1 MLHQSLASEREFK
14 DAALKIVGTCEQALS
29 SPRMMMN
36 SLLADAKSQLDRL
49 VAGHERLLLFTP
61 QYEKVHPYL
70 SACITRI
77 ELARFQ
83 DNQAGDMHGLGGFAG
98 GILGFV
104 ADLSTQSEIDYARA
118 YMHDLRII
126 LGASYG
132 SPTAVQDL
140 EDRDARDAGESCG
153 ADDATGHYAK
163 PAPQTFSD
171 AQRAISAIGKV
182 TSSNIGDYTIN
193 GKVRYGLQ
201 SVKLRV
207 TIHPNGAT
215 SKVIAEAESDDL
227 WNAGGKS
234 VVNRFLEALDRSND
248 PTYAPDRQ
256 GVSTAKLIGM
266 IALFLVIF
274 LILYSLIIAP

>member
-14 DAALKIVGTCEQALS
+14 DAALKIVGTCEEALS

-36 SLLADAKSQLDRL
+36 SLIADAKSQLDRL
-49 VAGHERLLLFTP
+49 VAGQERLLLFTP
-61 QYEKVHPYL
+61 NYDKVHPYL

-83 DNQAGDMHGLGGFAG
+83 DHQAGDMHGLGGFAG

-104 ADLSTQSEIDYARA
+104 ADLSTQSEIDYAKA
-118 YMHDLRII
+118 YMHDLRIL
-126 LGASYG
+126 LGASSG

-140 EDRDARDAGESCG
+140 EDRDARDAGESCE
-153 ADDATGHYAK
+153 ANDATGHYAK
-163 PAPQTFSD
+163 PAPQAFSA
-171 AQRAISAIGKV
+171 AQKAVSAIGKV

-207 TIHPNGAT
+207 TIRPNGAT
-215 SKVIAEAESDDL
+215 SNVVAEAESDDL

-248 PTYAPDRQ
+248 PKYVPDRQ
-256 GVSTAKLIGM
+256 GMSTGKLIVM
-266 IALFLVIF
+266 IALFLMILVILF
-274 LILYSLIIAP
+274 SFITNR